1 MKNTV
6 SWLQNCLRVNLN
18 KAISIAISLALLLNI
33 TAESYAQLLPVKSGY
48 DFAAWQKE
56 NSFEFNNISDIL
68 NGAYNRKQD
77 AAKIAALSKLIKEEY
92 KGIELSAE
100 ELAAET
106 ELAYQ
111 AYKELE
117 RLNLASYQAGRSAY
131 ARGKAPDG
139 SYDVEKYYIKACS
152 GKEQTVYNKTTYECP
167 AFIQGLLSGV
177 LNDKYYKSEIEKGIL
192 EKGNTPTS
200 NNGVFVKVRELS
212 LLGGVNDKD
221 YSRFINYISAIA
233 KKAPQY
239 CDNDIY
245 LVDYM
250 PGIEYTFG
258 GRSRGLKEKSSKGK
272 QKRQLDCINSG
283 EAMVLLALFGKSAA
297 SNGRIIYDSAAEAW
311 DGDYGAIALESGITA
326 LSLINNK
333 DSWAKIEHL
342 LLNETLKNKGIKGKA
357 KAFLELLS
365 IENAAKKGIGVFNR
379 YIRGGGGNYLNG
391 YGEKTQY
398 LIQKG
403 KDKYGDTY
411 GNVLEDI
418 GYSISV
424 NKSRYAAALS
434 QKIISRY
441 IREEA
446 RSFALAKS
454 AAAQG
459 NFLLMLI
466 KRDTGNKIHTPLVS
480 GVLKNGAKKSAS
492 ASSARKLLNNLDW
505 WDLNA
510 ATQMRVNNLAYVK
523 GVAGLSKK
531 SLNDKKAARYNDN
544 QKIKSAAYWSDMALM
559 VVLTPAL
566 IKSIPSLIRG
576 GANLA
581 KTSYRLSKIK
591 LAGKSRLLKA
601 VKIRGEGVNIAAIKA
616 DNLRMKKLYDARKS
630 ALTKL
635 KARRSAGK
643 KVSAYSKAKADKA
656 TAQYKLAKSEREI
669 TKAQRNISAQ
679 QKAAIEAEINSV
691 NQTNKSIYEK
701 YLAATKSY
709 NAKVNLYNTKAAQ
722 YNALAA
728 GGDQAKAQQV
738 LKELETLKA
747 ELAVKPQAPKAAQ
760 LSQAAGDY
768 IARYRKYEANLAKYD
783 KSVSAFKTA
792 RANRFGDW
800 LKNSKLGRW
809 WTSESGNGL
818 IFNYSGK
825 TETTLAE
832 ALKIKG
838 EYKAPT
844 LSDSP
849 KISPLNR
856 IDNVYKWLDNHHLG
870 LAGKTLRIINNKA
883 TVLGTTLLLN
893 YNVATVTPGML
904 NGGRVLAATEQ
915 VANFTRGGVKA
926 ANIFN
931 LNAYDIAA
939 QTGFNIK
946 NIKPVDVV
954 DPKILNFYS
963 GIPLIGGNILQ
974 GRGAAY
980 WTAKLAGGLQN
991 AAAGVV
997 MPAMLVRDVYRYAD
1011 GRILANPYAETPI
1024 TTAKAVKEYDYGFI
1038 QNRTDPSSFVYEVP
1052 GRPHLLRESS
1062 SATAEIL
1069 GDFYSSAR
1077 ASDAAAEEVAPTI
1090 SSQEAGKS
1098 EGLFGRIAAFLK
1110 KKDDVVK
1117 PSAFLYNFL
1126 AATTVTATAPMI
1138 SQVYGLDSSTTNTII
1153 SLISYLP
1160 AGLVPFMGY
1169 FFNRWGVINMA
1180 RTASVGTFLGVA
1192 MTILGGLNGF
1202 THDGSIAGLISSLAG
1217 ISLISLSNEIK
1228 YSTIYPLIDTN
1239 FDTQKALSLTTQ
1251 TAMAR
1256 SLGTILF
1263 LEFGPLLN
1271 FASEALGFGE
1281 VNNAITFPLLLA
1293 PLSLLAVNSI
1303 FRGNFKDVPLPETKE
1318 DGGIKGLVKMF
1329 LKDSEAR
1336 KAAISFA
1343 LIEAGELT
1351 TSLLVFSMA
1360 QEHYGALS
1368 DMPNILGGVLIY
1380 SAMGLARAL
1389 CGELQKRGILSS
1401 NSTYKISGGL
1411 VLSGLTLFALEGIS
1425 PLGLT
1430 GAALFFVG
1438 DANLFPPL
1446 FNAALKG
1453 RGEKAANTTL
1463 LIFSFSVAAAAGGT
1477 VLSFVSDLAGSLQ
1490 VAVLV
1495 PVAFSGGA
1503 LVLAQSIFKRQ
1514 KEKATQSEPVA
1525 GTSFDFATEV
1535 VYASGEK
1542 EGEDVQPDN
1551 KPDEKKE
1558 LFTKAKPVKKE
1569 INKNG
1574 N

>member
-1 MKNTV
+1 MKNRV
-6 SWLQNCLRVNLN
+6 SWLQKRLSKSLN
-18 KAISIAISLALLLNI
+18 KAISIAISLAILLNL
-33 TAESYAQLLPVKSGY
+33 TAGSYAQLLPVKTGY

-56 NSFEFNNISDIL
+56 NSFEFDISDIL
-68 NGAYNRKQD
+68 NGAYNRAQD
-77 AAKIAALSKLIKEEY
+77 ADTIEALSKLVKKEY
-92 KGIELSAE
+92 KGIELTAE
-100 ELAAET
+100 ELAAEI
-106 ELAYQ
+106 EFAYQ

-117 RLNLASYQAGRSAY
+117 RLNSASYQAGRSAY

-139 SYDVEKYYIKACS
+139 SYDVEKYYLKACS
-152 GKEQTVYNKTTYECP
+152 GKEQTLYNKTTYECP

-177 LNDKYYKSEIEKGIL
+177 LNDKFYKSEIQKGIL
-192 EKGNTPTS
+192 EKGDTPAS
-200 NNGVFVKVRELS
+200 NNSVFAKVRDLA

-221 YSRFINYISAIA
+221 YARFINYISAIA

-250 PGIEYTFG
+250 PGIEYSFSG
-258 GRSRGLKEKSSKGK
+258 KSRGLKEKSAKGK

-283 EAMVLLALFGKSAA
+283 EAMVLLALLGKNPAA
-297 SNGRIIYDSAAEAW
+297 NGRIIYDSVSEAW
-311 DGDYGAIALESGITA
+311 DGDYGAIALESGVTA
-326 LSLINNK
+326 LSLINDK

-342 LLNETLKNKGIKGKA
+342 LLSETLKNKGIKGKA
-357 KAFLELLS
+357 KAVLELLS
-365 IENAAKKGIGVFNR
+365 IENAAEKGIGVFNR

-403 KDKYGDTY
+403 QNKYGNIY

-424 NKSRYAAALS
+424 NKSKYAAALS
-434 QKIISRY
+434 RKIINKY
-441 IREEA
+441 VREEA
-446 RSFALAKS
+446 RSYALAKT

-459 NFLLMLI
+459 NFLLMLL

-480 GVLKNGAKKSAS
+480 GVLKNKGRKDAS
-492 ASSARKLLNNLDW
+492 ALSARKLLNNLDW

-510 ATQMRVNNLAYVK
+510 ATQTRVNNLAFTE
-523 GVAGLSKK
+523 GGEGLSKK
-531 SLNDKKAARYNDN
+531 ALNDKKATRYNDN
-544 QKIKSAAYWSDMALM
+544 QKIKSAGYWTDMALM

-601 VKIRGEGVNIAAIKA
+601 VKIRGEGINIAAIKA
-616 DNLRMKKLYDARKS
+616 DNLRIKKLYDARKS
-630 ALTKL
+630 AISKL
-635 KARRSAGK
+635 RARRSGGK
-643 KVSAYSKAKADKA
+643 NISAYRQAKADKA
-656 TAQYKLAKSEREI
+656 TAEYKLAKSERDI
-669 TKAQRNISAQ
+669 AKAQRNISAQ
-679 QKAAIEAEINSV
+679 EKAAIEAEINTV
-691 NQTNKSIYEK
+691 NQTNKSMYEK
-701 YLAATKSY
+701 YIAATKSY

-722 YNALAA
+722 YNALSAS
-728 GGDQAKAQQV
+728 GENAKAQQV

-747 ELAVKPQAPKAAQ
+747 ELSIKPQAPKAVQ
-760 LSQAAGDY
+760 LSKASADY
-768 IARYRKYEANLAKYD
+768 IARYRSYEANLAKYA
-783 KSVSAFKTA
+783 KSSEALKTA

-809 WTSESGNGL
+809 WNSESGNGL
-818 IFNYSGK
+818 IFNHSGK

-832 ALKIKG
+832 AFNIKG

-870 LAGKTLRIINNKA
+870 LASKTLRIVNNKA
-883 TVLGTTLLLN
+883 TVLGTTLLFN

-926 ANIFN
+926 ANVFN

-939 QTGFNIK
+939 KTGISIK
-946 NIKPVDVV
+946 NIRPVDVV
-954 DPKILNFYS
+954 DPKILSFYN

-980 WTAKLAGGLQN
+980 WTAKLASGLQN
-991 AAAGVV
+991 AAAGVALPV
-997 MPAMLVRDVYRYAD
+997 MLARDVYRYAD
-1011 GRILANPYAETPI
+1011 GRLLSGSYGQTQAPTARI
-1024 TTAKAVKEYDYGFI
+1024 TKDYNYGFI
-1038 QNRTDPSSFVYEVP
+1038 ENRTDPSSWVYEVP
-1052 GRPHLLRESS
+1052 GRPHLLRESP
-1062 SATAEIL
+1062 AAVAEIL
-1069 GDFYSSAR
+1069 GDFYSSASVGNT
-1077 ASDAAAEEVAPTI
+1077 ANKAAENSTQAKEEPK
-1090 SSQEAGKS
+1090 SLLGK
-1098 EGLFGRIAAFLK
+1098 IAAFLK
-1110 KKDDVVK
+1110 KKDDIVK

-1138 SQVYGLDSSTTNTII
+1138 SQVYGLDTSTTNTII

-1180 RTASVGTFLGVA
+1180 RTAAVGTFLGVGL
-1192 MTILGGLNGF
+1192 TVLGGLNGF
-1202 THDGSIAGLISSLAG
+1202 TNDGSTAGLISSLAG
-1217 ISLISLSNEIK
+1217 ISLVSLSNEIK
-1228 YSTIYPLIDTN
+1228 YSTIYPLIDVN
-1239 FDTQKALSLTTQ
+1239 FDAQRALGLTTQ

-1271 FASEALGFGE
+1271 FASQSLGFGE

-1293 PLSLLAVNSI
+1293 PLSLIALTSI
-1303 FRGNFKDVPLPETKE
+1303 FRGNFRDVPLPESKE
-1318 DGGIKGLVKMF
+1318 DGGLKGLVEMF
-1329 LKDSEAR
+1329 FKDAEAR

-1380 SAMGLARAL
+1380 TAMGLARAL

-1401 NSTYKISGGL
+1401 TSTYKISGGL

-1430 GAALFFVG
+1430 GAALFFIG

-1446 FNAALKG
+1446 FNAALQG

-1463 LIFSFSVAAAAGGT
+1463 LIFSFSVAAAAAGT
-1477 VLSFVSDLAGSLQ
+1477 LLSFVSDLTGSLQ

-1495 PVAFSGGA
+1495 PVALSGGA
-1503 LVLAQSIFKRQ
+1503 LALAQSIFKKQ
-1514 KEKATQSEPVA
+1514 KANAAQTAQKNT
-1525 GTSFDFATEV
+1525 TSFDFSTEV

-1542 EGEDVQPDN
+1542 EGEELQTDN
-1551 KPDEKKE
+1551 KTEEKKE
-1558 LFTKAKPVKKE
+1558 LFTKTDTE
-1569 INKNG
+1569 NK
-1574 N
+1574 